1 MQPLK
6 IVAEMLT
13 PLAVSDDWTPNL
25 ESVLEWLI
33 LEEQQMIV
41 ANPTEQDVTNSQST
55 VDKFMPISKGYLK
68 DDWYWQV
75 SSPCYY
81 YLTEQTDR
89 IRKKWNPGVDSPSP
103 DWGKRKAKWQTSEGP
118 EKSYDL
124 PLYFRIA
131 KTITWYCVG
140 KPNELKRYLLQCSH
154 LGKKRSIGYGAVSQ
168 WSIEPIAEDR
178 HLIYQNH
185 LMRPIPT
192 EYAESLNIKQW
203 QYNVRNWGWRPPAW
217 LPSNKRRCAMPL
229 VNAVRS
235 NDG

>member
-6 IVAEMLT
+6 ITAEMLT
-13 PLAVSDDWTPNL
+13 PLAVSDDWSPNL

-33 LEEQQMIV
+33 LQDQQMIV
-41 ANPTEQDVTNSQST
+41 ANPTEQDVINSRAT
-55 VDKFMPISKGYLK
+55 VDKSMPISKGYLGG
-68 DDWYWQV
+68 DWYWQM

-81 YLTEQTDR
+81 YCSETTDR

-103 DWGKRKAKWQTSEGP
+103 DWGKRKARWQTSEGP
-118 EKSYDL
+118 EKSCDL
-124 PLYFRIA
+124 PVYLRDP

-140 KPNELKRYLLQCSH
+140 EPDELHKYLLQCSH
-154 LGKKRSIGYGAVSQ
+154 VGKKRSIGHGAVSQ
-168 WSIEPIAEDR
+168 WSIEPIAEDK
-178 HLIYQNH
+178 HLTYCDH

-229 VNAVRS
+229 ANAVRS
-235 NDG
+235 NNG